1 MMPIMKTRMTVY
13 MSGLALAFCLVS
25 CDKDKPVEGPKEPE
39 TPISISTT
47 VFTQARPTL
56 DLEEGSV
63 MNLYAKTYGS
73 AAAPDK
79 VEDVKAV
86 RQGGNWKIEPEVM
99 ISESEKLFIY
109 AYAPYTE
116 GLKGVDAIPVDISLQ
131 QDVLY
136 SGAFVPVSYR
146 SNCAKLTMKHALALV
161 SFNISAQG
169 YSGDGELQRLSIVGD
184 NVYTRGVMSID
195 KGKVTGKGQEVY
207 EAAVSK
213 TIVTD
218 GWENDL
224 PRLWQIP
231 FSTKATEAYLN
242 ATIDG
247 KTYKATFP
255 EVEMKSGFQYIFR
268 MVLTDYGLEFIP
280 NQTQTIS
287 LSVDSDT
294 PEQLEGYGVLHITHA
309 APSFMVPELVGDN
322 VFGSVR
328 WGDETVTTYRVGE
341 EHTYAEEGSKEVSVE
356 TWNSDGF
363 KLKNLIGVEAIDLTQ
378 Y

>member
-13 MSGLALAFCLVS
+13 MYGIALSLCLVS
-25 CDKDKPVEGPKEPE
+25 CGKDKPIEEPKEPE

-47 VFTQARPTL
+47 IFTQARPTL
-56 DLEEGSV
+56 DFEEGSV
-63 MNLYAKTYGS
+63 MNLYVKTYGS

-116 GLKGVDAIPVDISLQ
+116 GLKSVDAIPVDISLQ

-146 SNCAKLTMKHALALV
+146 TNRAKLTMKHALALV

-169 YSGDGELQRLSIVGD
+169 YSGNGELQRLSVVGD
-184 NVYTRGVMSID
+184 NVYTTGVMSID
-195 KGKVTGKGQEVY
+195 KGKVTGKGKELF
-207 EAAVSK
+207 EMAVSK
-213 TIVTD
+213 TVTAG

-224 PRLWQIP
+224 PRIWQIP
-231 FSTKATEAYLN
+231 FSTKATGVYLN

-247 KTYKATFP
+247 KTYKAVFP

-287 LSVDSDT
+287 LSVESDT

-309 APSFMVPELVGDN
+309 APSFVVPELTGDN

-328 WGDETVTTYRVGE
+328 WGDEATATYRVGE
-341 EHTYAEEGSKEVSVE
+341 EHTYAEEGSKVLSVE
-356 TWNSDGF
+356 TWNSTGF
-363 KLKNLIGVEAIDLTQ
+363 KLKNLIGVETVDVSE